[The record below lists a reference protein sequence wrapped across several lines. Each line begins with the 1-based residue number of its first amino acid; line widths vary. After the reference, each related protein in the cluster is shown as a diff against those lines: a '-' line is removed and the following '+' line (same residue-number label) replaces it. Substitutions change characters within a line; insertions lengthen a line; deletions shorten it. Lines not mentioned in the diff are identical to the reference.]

1 MKKYAP
7 YVGTIFEKTKL
18 SAHLPRRC
26 APRDRAALGLKSDS
40 ALFDETNKEN
50 MERWKNQTK
59 EERLEEAWENRN
71 KFEIRPDQGGLPRL
85 NVPMNTMFFL
95 TVILI
100 VVVFL
105 AKYLG

>member
-7 YVGTIFEKTKL
+7 YVGTIFEKTKHYL
-18 SAHLPRRC
+18 QETGLHL
-26 APRDRAALGLKSDS
+26 DS

>member
-1 MKKYAP
+1 MVKFIHLIKKYAP
-7 YVGTIFEKTKL
+7 YVGTIFRKDETL
-18 SAHLPRRC
+18 S
-26 APRDRAALGLKSDS
+26 PRDRAALGLKSDS

-85 NVPMNTMFFL
+85 NVPMNTMLFL

-100 VVVFL
+100 VIVFL

>member
-1 MKKYAP
+1 MWVRYSK
-7 YVGTIFEKTKL
+7 
-18 SAHLPRRC
+18 RRNIIS
-26 APRDRAALGLKSDS
+26 KSDS
-40 ALFDETNKEN
+40 ALFDKTNKEN